1 MANAIF
7 FGNRQTCFD
16 KWRVG
21 CHSSSAYAVL
31 KILFF
36 QRKHL
41 FETKKP
47 KDQGLQCIFI
57 IFSVYLQGLP
67 QNLPRFK
74 SFKGKYVVYFLALL
88 RMKFFNVNNIG
99 LSKFILFS
107 KWLQFSVIC
116 IIVIVFVN
124 MKRILYSMYLNECI
138 LFVNLTS
145 NANL

>member
-7 FGNRQTCFD
+7 FGNRQSH
-16 KWRVG
+16 KNVG

-67 QNLPRFK
+67 KNLPRFK

-88 RMKFFNVNNIG
+88 RMKFFNVNNIE
-99 LSKFILFS
+99 LSKFILFLMIAVQCYLHNS
-107 KWLQFSVIC
+107 NCFCKYEKN
-116 IIVIVFVN
+116 IIQYV
-124 MKRILYSMYLNECI
+124 SE
-138 LFVNLTS
+138 
-145 NANL
+145 